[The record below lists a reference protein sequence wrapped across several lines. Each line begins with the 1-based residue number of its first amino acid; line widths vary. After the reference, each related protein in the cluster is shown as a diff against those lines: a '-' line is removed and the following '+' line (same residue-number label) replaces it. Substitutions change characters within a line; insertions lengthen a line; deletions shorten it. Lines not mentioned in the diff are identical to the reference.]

1 MTVGVSAISH
11 DKLSED
17 LIDFVAKQLCGLQG
31 NKSPYSEPDI
41 VTWLAGGAV
50 HPIFKNIDVAM
61 SHLVKNHR
69 LKLNNFV
76 FGEWD
81 NSDQPLWLDVLG
93 RLRNIYFEQC
103 EFECSK
109 LALNN
114 VATWYD
120 GCKFGKPWF
129 VTMGKNSEAL
139 IEAGDA
145 LYNTCE
151 FSGAVSLNGKDVDEE
166 TLGRYAVVFQDCK
179 IGSLY
184 VSQINLMT
192 RLYVAP
198 SQGIDFLI
206 KNRHTSQKTLE
217 DFLAISAVF
226 KKEFDL
232 NHLHVGAIQ
241 LSRCN
246 FEEGINLSGFVCDIL
261 NLDSCNVDSSFN
273 FNRAHATKVG
283 FSDCHF
289 KRSVILDSSSFDV
302 LLLKASSFEQI
313 LSLEHAE
320 ITDCV
325 GIGSC
330 SMSKPPNFLN
340 CQLSNEVILTAD
352 RETFRIIKSSFDAV
366 GNNIEANRYFSYEM
380 NAYLKELR
388 HSSKG
393 RRAER
398 WLLELN
404 SLISDHGQNYWRPL
418 GFILILPFL
427 YGLAVRGYEG
437 QWLYGLDPRLDV
449 VLGRLAQC
457 ANQYAANFGIGF
469 PKRAEGVEF
478 IALFLGVT
486 LSGLLWHFLVAV
498 RRHKRR

>member
-1 MTVGVSAISH
+1 MDKLLKNS
-11 DKLSED
+11 DKLSGD
-17 LIDFVAKQLCGLQG
+17 LIDHVAKQLFVLQG
-31 NKSPYSEPDI
+31 EKSPYAEPDI
-41 VTWLAGGAV
+41 VTWLAGAAV

-61 SHLVKNHR
+61 NHLVKNHR
-69 LKLNNFV
+69 IKLNNFV

-81 NSDQPLWLDVLG
+81 DSNQPLWLDVLG

-109 LALNN
+109 LSLNN

-120 GCKFGKPWF
+120 GCRFGKPWF
-129 VTMGKNSEAL
+129 VTMGKNPDAL
-139 IEAGDA
+139 IEAADPV
-145 LYNTCE
+145 YNTCE
-151 FSGAVSLNGKDVDEE
+151 FSGVVSLNGDEVDEE
-166 TLGRYAVVFQDCK
+166 TLGLYGVVFQDCR
-179 IGSLY
+179 IESLY
-184 VSQINLMT
+184 VSQITLTT

-198 SQGIDFLI
+198 SQATVFLSQD
-206 KNRHTSQKTLE
+206 RHGTPKTLE
-217 DFLAISAVF
+217 DFLAISVVF

-232 NHLHVGAIQ
+232 NHLHVESIQ

-246 FEEGINLSGFVCDIL
+246 FEEGVNLSGFVCDIL
-261 NLDSCNVDSSFN
+261 NLDSCNVDGRFN
-273 FNRAHATKVG
+273 FDRAHATKVG

-313 LSLEHAE
+313 LSLENAE
-320 ITDCV
+320 LSDCID
-325 GIGSC
+325 IGSC

-340 CQLSNEVILTAD
+340 CQLSDEVIRTAD
-352 RETFRIIKSSFDAV
+352 RETFRIIKNSFDAV
-366 GNNIEANRYFSYEM
+366 GNLIEANRYFSYEM

-388 HSSKG
+388 QKPQG

-398 WLLELN
+398 WLVELN
-404 SLISDHGQNYWRPL
+404 SFISDHGQNYWKPL
-418 GFILILPFL
+418 RLILVLPVL
-427 YGLAVRGYEG
+427 YGLVLDGYQE
-437 QWLYGLDPRLDV
+437 QWLYGLDSRVDLVLDK
-449 VLGRLAQC
+449 ASQY
-457 ANQYAANFGIGF
+457 ANQYASNFGISL

-478 IALFLGVT
+478 MVLLLGLA